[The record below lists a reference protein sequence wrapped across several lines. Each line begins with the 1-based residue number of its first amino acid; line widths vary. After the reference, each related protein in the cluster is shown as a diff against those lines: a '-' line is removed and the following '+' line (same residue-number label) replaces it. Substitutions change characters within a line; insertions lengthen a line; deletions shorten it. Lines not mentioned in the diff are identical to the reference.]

1 MGEGADLRIN
11 FQRNSKMGICDNRVV
26 IITGAGG
33 GLGAAHARVFAAEGA
48 SVVVN
53 DINKAA
59 AQAVVDEIVAKG
71 GKAVVNTSDITNYAD
86 SENAVKQAIETF
98 GDLHIVLNNAG
109 INRDRM
115 FASMTEQEWDAI
127 MSVHLKGHFCI
138 SSHAVH
144 YWRDQQKAGRK
155 VDARIINTTSGAG
168 LQGSIGQSNY
178 AAAKAGIAALT
189 LNQAAEL
196 RRYGITAN
204 AVAPSARTGMTTAVA
219 AMAERMKKPEDGSF
233 DHFAPENV
241 STLLVW
247 LGSAEAAHV
256 TGRIF
261 ESEGGRICICDG
273 WRTTVGVDK
282 GAQWKPAEIG
292 EAMKEL
298 LAKEVPAQQVWGT

>member
-1 MGEGADLRIN
+1 
-11 FQRNSKMGICDNRVV
+11 MGILEGRVAIV
-26 IITGAGG
+26 TGAGG
-33 GLGAAHARVFAAEGA
+33 GLGAAHARVMASEGCA
-48 SVVVN
+48 VIVN
-53 DINKAA
+53 DINTEA
-59 AQAVVDEIVAKG
+59 AQAVVDEITANG
-71 GKAVVNTSDITNYAD
+71 GKAAVNSSDITHYDD
-86 SENAVKQAIETF
+86 SLNAVKQAIDDF
-98 GDLHIVLNNAG
+98 GGLHIVVNNAG

-115 FASMTEQEWDAI
+115 FASMTEAEWDAI

-144 YWRDQQKAGRK
+144 YWRGQSKEGVA

-196 RRYGITAN
+196 ARYGITAN
-204 AVAPSARTGMTTAVA
+204 ALAPSARTGMTTAVE

-241 STLLVW
+241 SNLVAW
-247 LGSAEAAHV
+247 LASTESAHV
-256 TGRIF
+256 TGRIL

-273 WRTTVGVDK
+273 WRTTEGVDK
-282 GAQWKPAEIG
+282 GAAWAPAEIG
-292 EAMKEL
+292 EAMKTL
-298 LAKEVPAQQVWGT
+298 LEKEVAAQNVWGT